1 MVLHQSLPVPHF
13 HRHLDTRHL
22 DTRPADQHLHDIN
35 HVSHSSEELAIRMF
49 HPSATYL
56 HIEAIVKRKFHLEK
70 FIGRT
75 KVNHQRWM

>member
-1 MVLHQSLPVPHF
+1 MVLHLSLLIPHF
-13 HRHLDTRHL
+13 HRRLDTRHL
-22 DTRPADQHLHDIN
+22 DTRPADQHPLDIN

-75 KVNHQRWM
+75 EVNHQRSM